1 MNLDSWLSVHMVM
14 IDNIDVTQ
22 TLKTAKEQL
31 DKETQLSPATKSVF
45 DLLIV
50 IVSLL
55 LNRLGL
61 NSQNSSKPPSADPNR
76 EKKKKTKRSDKK
88 PGAQPGRQGK
98 NLEQAP
104 EPDEVVNL
112 TIDRD
117 KLPAGHYE
125 NIAIERRQVFDI
137 KIQRWVTEYQAEVLA
152 DQYGNR
158 YTADFPDGVS
168 QPVQYDTEIKAH
180 AVYLS
185 QFQLIPYDRI
195 RDYFFDQVG
204 IPISV
209 GSLFNFNKQAYE
221 RLDAYEKLARKAL
234 INAPVLH
241 ADETGINVNGKKIWL
256 HGASTQQ
263 WVLYYPHE
271 KRGKEAMD
279 EAGVLLAFKGIGC
292 HDHWKPYYQYSW
304 THALCNAHHL
314 RELQRAYEQD
324 GQRWAY
330 QMLILLVSMNEA
342 TKMHNGALTHEQATP
357 YLMRYKQI
365 LDEANEECPEP
376 TRPPGEKK
384 RGRLKRSKSRN
395 LLERLQNYSD
405 DVLKFLTHAD
415 VPFTNNQGENDI
427 RMTKVQQKIS
437 GCFRSMDGAKIFCRN
452 RGYISS
458 CRKQGKSASDALRA
472 VFSGDPVDFINST

>member
-1 MNLDSWLSVHMVM
+1 MVM

-50 IVSLL
+50 IVTLL

-61 NSQNSSKPPSADPNR
+61 NSQNSSKPPSSDPNR
-76 EKKKKTKRSDKK
+76 EKKKKTNGSAKK
-88 PGAQPGRQGK
+88 PGAQPGREGK
-98 NLEQAP
+98 HLERTS
-104 EPDEVVNL
+104 EPDEMVAL
-112 TIDRD
+112 PIDRTT
-117 KLPAGHYE
+117 LPAGHYQNVE
-125 NIAIERRQVFDI
+125 VERRQVFDI
-137 KIQRWVTEYQAEVLA
+137 RIQRWVTEYQAEVLV

-158 YTADFPDGVS
+158 YTAQFPDSVS
-168 QPVQYDTEIKAH
+168 QPVQYGAEIKAH

-209 GSLFNFNKQAYE
+209 GSLFNFNEQAYQ
-221 RLDAYEKLARKAL
+221 RLEAYEKVAKQAL
-234 INAPVLH
+234 INASVLH

-256 HGASTQQ
+256 HGASNQQ
-263 WVLYYPHE
+263 WTLYYPHE

-279 EAGVLLAFKGIGC
+279 EAGVLPNFKGIVC

-324 GQRWAY
+324 SQLWAY
-330 QMLILLVSMNEA
+330 QMQVLLVSMNEA
-342 TKMHNGALTHEQATP
+342 TKMQNGALANDQAIP
-357 YLMRYKQI
+357 YLNRYQQI
-365 LDEANEECPEP
+365 LEAAEIECPAP
-376 TRPPGEKK
+376 TRQPGDKR

-395 LLERLQNYSD
+395 FLERLQDYSD
-405 DVLKFLTHAD
+405 DVLRFFTHPD

-458 CRKQGKSASDALRA
+458 CRKQGKSVSDALRA
-472 VFSGDPVDFINST
+472 VFSGNPIEFINST